1 MRRQP
6 SRRSRQPDAAASGPL
21 GNPRMEFVQRLEA
34 AARRTEDHLRA
45 LLDECGPAA
54 NGRLGDAMR
63 YAVLAG
69 GKRFRPFLVI
79 ESAALFGVEER
90 MALDA
95 AAAIECVHCYSL
107 VHDDLPSMDDDN
119 LRRGQP
125 TVHRAYDEWTAILT
139 GDALLTLAFEILARP
154 AGQRDANVHADLVLA
169 LAKAAGGR
177 GMVEGQMLDLE
188 AEKLGTPETPT
199 IDHIRKLHALKTGAL
214 IACACE
220 AGAILGRATA
230 VDRVALRR
238 YGEHLG
244 FAFQIADDL
253 LDAEGDTEIVGKET
267 GKDHARGKVTLVTLL
282 GVDNARACL
291 EEAERDAVKS
301 LHLFGGRAATLIEA
315 ARFAAQRAR

>member
-1 MRRQP
+1 
-6 SRRSRQPDAAASGPL
+6 
-21 GNPRMEFVQRLEA
+21 MEFVQRLEA

-63 YAVLAG
+63 YAALAG

-90 MALDA
+90 MALNA

-107 VHDDLPSMDDDN
+107 VHDDLPCMDDDN

-154 AGQRDANVHADLVLA
+154 AGQRDASVHADLVLA

-282 GVDNARACL
+282 GVDIARACL
-291 EEAERDAVKS
+291 EEAERDAVES